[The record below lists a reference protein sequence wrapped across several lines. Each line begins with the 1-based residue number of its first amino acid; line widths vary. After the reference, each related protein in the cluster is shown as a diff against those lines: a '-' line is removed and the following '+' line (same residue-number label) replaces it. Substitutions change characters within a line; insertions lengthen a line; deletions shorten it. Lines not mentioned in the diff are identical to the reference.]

1 MNNTKEDLAR
11 DDTEQHSADRVEES
25 TEEAFAESID
35 DSQETASLKREPV
48 TSGWIA
54 GGIDPRGP
62 APPACSFLPHH
73 TESRFFCIVHNAV
86 NRWLLGVGLSAF
98 FFLGKS
104 SLVSGMVVKEVDK
117 GALVANFIA
126 GRLACTCF
134 D

>member
-73 TESRFFCIVHNAV
+73 TESRFFEMFCCSHGP
-86 NRWLLGVGLSAF
+86 LLV
-98 FFLGKS
+98 
-104 SLVSGMVVKEVDK
+104 SLVPIY
-117 GALVANFIA
+117 F
-126 GRLACTCF
+126 F
-134 D
+134 